1 MENLD
6 GFVDQFSGRVIQWEI
21 RGIEVRSRRGIQ
33 GLSAKA
39 WGN

>member
-6 GFVDQFSGRVIQWEI
+6 VFVDQFSSRVIEWKI

-33 GLSAKA
+33 GLSTKA